1 VDDYWVSP
9 RLLDPE
15 EAGGCG
21 LTYSACVD
29 TFDNYDSSTVSPN
42 RELAVIEAFQDRLVV
57 EPHGVDADGEPLSN
71 EDKLELSRRMEC
83 CFPQGLEYRVRA
95 QNHWVLIG
103 SGGVRSDVTA
113 KRKTLTSEKTDEEI
127 VLFACER
134 DCDPRKTYWNSR
146 VFEVAAAFEEDV
158 AGDCSAYGCAVGL
171 AQDGDPCRY
180 DPCDP
185 RLGSCQRDGALR
197 LPGTKDATGMD
208 VEDTDALGCIHS
220 GLTARFVVYRGLSP
234 SVRGMTFSWQTG
246 GGFRT
251 LVTSLEAISVA
262 VLPQHVEYVPELQ
275 RIAIIDGAQLGL
287 SLVSMDTLRVEDPW
301 PVY

>member
-1 VDDYWVSP
+1 VGP
-9 RLLDPE
+9 ALE
-15 EAGGCG
+15 G
-21 LTYSACVD
+21 
-29 TFDNYDSSTVSPN
+29 
-42 RELAVIEAFQDRLVV
+42 
-57 EPHGVDADGEPLSN
+57 DA
-71 EDKLELSRRMEC
+71 
-83 CFPQGLEYRVRA
+83 
-95 QNHWVLIG
+95 
-103 SGGVRSDVTA
+103 
-113 KRKTLTSEKTDEEI
+113 
-127 VLFACER
+127 
-134 DCDPRKTYWNSR
+134 
-146 VFEVAAAFEEDV
+146 
-158 AGDCSAYGCAVGL
+158 
-171 AQDGDPCRY
+171 CRY
-180 DPCDP
+180 DPCERD
-185 RLGSCQRDGALR
+185 RLGNCQRDGALR